1 MRQHLTQANMA
12 SKQIAPAGECF
23 TSEVIFTKQQLQYFG
38 CQDTKRLHNL
48 QLEAM
53 MVIQGLDSSQRT

>member
-1 MRQHLTQANMA
+1 MA
-12 SKQIAPAGECF
+12 SKQIAPAGEGF